1 MISRAS
7 GIHWSKQPFA
17 NANSGNTT
25 RRPGKEQRIA
35 LPLPRGVVSPTFSR
49 WVSCFAGSIS
59 RDASALAAASVT
71 ASFCHKIPPELDY
84 LNNTANYRSERERI
98 GFQKKAWLSL
108 VTQSPESWRTQS
120 FSSALVMKLPSLSTM
135 IGVPST
141 HSGQFSDTQ
150 VRVAH
155 SQMS

>member
-7 GIHWSKQPFA
+7 RVLRSEQLFA
-17 NANSGNTT
+17 NANRGYAALSPWQG
-25 RRPGKEQRIA
+25 ERIG
-35 LPLPRGVVSPTFSR
+35 LSLPRGVVSPTFSR

-59 RDASALAAASVT
+59 GAASALAASIT
-71 ASFCHKIPPELDY
+71 AFFSHKCHSELDY
-84 LNNTANYRSERERI
+84 LNNTVIQPLEQRNRVGPQQQAR
-98 GFQKKAWLSL
+98 QSL
-108 VTQSPESWRTQS
+108 ETQSPESWRTQS

-135 IGVPST
+135 MGVPST

>member
-17 NANSGNTT
+17 NANSGYTT
-25 RRPGKEQRIA
+25 RRPGKEQRIP

-59 RDASALAAASVT
+59 GAASALAASIT
-71 ASFCHKIPPELDY
+71 AFFCHKCHSESDY
-84 LNNTANYRSERERI
+84 LNNTVIQPLGQRNRV
-98 GFQKKAWLSL
+98 GPQQKAWQSSE
-108 VTQSPESWRTQS
+108 TQSPESWRTQS